1 MDLQSQIEKRVE
13 GCFSVSYFTLKNES
27 HLHSRGEPESHFKM
41 ILVSNDFEG
50 VSKVKRHQSV
60 YKALLDIMLA
70 LHALAL
76 HLYTEQEWREQSNIP
91 VSPLCGG
98 GR

>member
-1 MDLQSQIEKRVE
+1 MTLQSQIKKRIDA
-13 GCFSVSYFTLKNES
+13 CFSVNYLALENES
-27 HLHSRGEPESHFKM
+27 HMHSRGESESHFKM

-50 VSKVKRHQSV
+50 VSKVKRHQAV
-60 YKALLDIMLA
+60 YKALSELMSA
-70 LHALAL
+70 FHALAL
-76 HLYTEQEWREQSNIP
+76 HTYTEQEWSEQSNVP